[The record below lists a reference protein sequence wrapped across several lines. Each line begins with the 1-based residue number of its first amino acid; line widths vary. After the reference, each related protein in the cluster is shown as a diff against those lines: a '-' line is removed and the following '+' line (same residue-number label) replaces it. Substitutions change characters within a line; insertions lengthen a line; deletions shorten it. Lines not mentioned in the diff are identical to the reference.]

1 MSSTPTE
8 STFEKTFGG
17 THWDAGRSVQQT
29 RDGGYI
35 IVGDTESFG
44 QGEADVYL
52 IKTDAKGKKLWERT
66 FGGTKN
72 DWGKSVQQTRDG
84 GYIIVGYTESFGQ
97 GEADVYLIKT
107 NAKGKKLWERTFG
120 DTDWDAGFSVQ
131 QTRDGGYIIAGYT
144 YSFGQGGTDV
154 YLIKTNAKGKKLWE
168 RTFGGTKNDWGNS
181 VQQTRDGGYII
192 VGETLSFG
200 QGGRDVYLIKTD
212 AKGKKLWERTFGG
225 TDWDD
230 GFSVQQTRDGGY
242 IIVGV
247 TDSFGQGEADVYLI
261 KTDAEGNIL
270 KSEKSLRE
278 APNPNIGKGFNR
290 NRSISSLPDLTPSS
304 EPLHHPRRR

>member
-131 QTRDGGYIIAGYT
+131 QTRDGGY
-144 YSFGQGGTDV
+144 
-154 YLIKTNAKGKKLWE
+154 
-168 RTFGGTKNDWGNS
+168 
-181 VQQTRDGGYII
+181 
-192 VGETLSFG
+192 
-200 QGGRDVYLIKTD
+200 
-212 AKGKKLWERTFGG
+212 
-225 TDWDD
+225 
-230 GFSVQQTRDGGY
+230 
-242 IIVGV
+242 
-247 TDSFGQGEADVYLI
+247 
-261 KTDAEGNIL
+261 
-270 KSEKSLRE
+270 
-278 APNPNIGKGFNR
+278 
-290 NRSISSLPDLTPSS
+290 
-304 EPLHHPRRR
+304 